1 MVIKKVVLDN
11 SDPDCGMQSPRQQTG
26 KDVIKKRSD
35 NAAKKS
41 LQSIDLSLS
50 LEADKY
56 ETKSFIDQYEE
67 NS

>member
-11 SDPDCGMQSPRQQTG
+11 SDPNCGMQSPRQQTE
-26 KDVIKKRSD
+26 KDVINKRSD